1 MVSYN
6 ISMGTEL
13 PKGKSR
19 TTPAPGRGPG
29 ITTGQEVEK
38 PMEEHSMTA
47 IEAARLIDWLTAN
60 GHSEKEAT
68 ECIKFIA
75 TGIQQTK
82 PQQTGESQ

>member
-1 MVSYN
+1 
-6 ISMGTEL
+6 
-13 PKGKSR
+13 
-19 TTPAPGRGPG
+19 
-29 ITTGQEVEK
+29 
-38 PMEEHSMTA
+38 MEEHSMTA

-82 PQQTGESQ
+82 PQQASESQ